1 LETFTMQLSKAFLL
15 IAATALAACGSSPNA
30 SAGDSLA
37 AAVPDGAGIS
47 LEATGA
53 ASEDVTLSD
62 TSEASV
68 AADGG
73 AASGLTFLP
82 VIRQGIHDLNQGLET
97 FFGPIGQLISTQG
110 KDIVVGTSKTYGPV
124 DQGGV
129 TYLLTVKRFAPNRYA
144 WKLEGKTTGAA
155 VDVALTTLAVGT
167 LFHAS
172 NDEAHRGRGQIGVD
186 LDAFASVSPGF
197 MGQGKLYGAYSNYEV
212 SGAGGA
218 SGLAGDAKTV
228 VYVLK
233 NFSID
238 TSAHPPISAA
248 FVGHKTLAGVRDARV
263 LYYGELPEF
272 VGTPDHAELL
282 LGRARFNPG
291 VGGRADALVTGGDV
305 PSGVFIYGAE
315 CWDVSEDLGWRK
327 VWSCTSLD
335 PNSCT
340 VESEQGNV
348 MACAVDLRD
357 DMPEAPTD
365 GTSSAL
371 DNGAPDPSVS
381 PITAMPSFDNPS

>member
-1 LETFTMQLSKAFLL
+1 MRLSKTFPLAA
-15 IAATALAACGSSPNA
+15 IAVLAACGSSNT
-30 SAGDSLA
+30 SSSGDALA
-37 AAVPDGAGIS
+37 AAVPDVPGIS

-53 ASEDVTLSD
+53 ASEDATLS
-62 TSEASV
+62 SNVSAVSV
-68 AADGG
+68 TADGG
-73 AASGLTFLP
+73 AASGLEFLP
-82 VIRQGIHDLNQGLET
+82 VIRQGIHDLNQGVQT
-97 FFGPIGQLISTQG
+97 FFAPIAQLISTQG
-110 KDIVVGTSKTYGPV
+110 TDIVVGTSKSYGPM

-155 VDVALTTLAVGT
+155 ADVALTTLAVGT
-167 LFHAS
+167 LFHAGG
-172 NDEAHRGRGQIGVD
+172 DQVHRGRGQIGID
-186 LDAFASVSPGF
+186 LDAFATVSVGF
-197 MGQGKLYGAYSNYEV
+197 QGQGKLYGAYSNYDV
-212 SGAGGA
+212 TDA
-218 SGLAGDAKTV
+218 SGVAGDAKTL

-233 NFSID
+233 DFSID
-238 TSAHPPISAA
+238 ITAHPPISAA

-263 LYYGELPEF
+263 LYYGDLPQF
-272 VGTPDHAELL
+272 VGSPDKAELL

-305 PSGVFIYGAE
+305 PNGEVIFGAE
-315 CWDVSEDLGWRK
+315 CWDVSESLGWRK

-340 VESEQGNV
+340 VLSEQGNV

-365 GTSSAL
+365 GTSTAL
-371 DNGAPDPSVS
+371 DPGAPDPSVA
-381 PITAMPSFDNPS
+381 PLTAMPSFDNPS